1 MKVIFWGRAAGCS
14 LRIADGPVRHL
25 EHPEPGRVFG
35 LTGIARDPKRPALSW
50 APSGNAEGCDPS
62 VRGAVGPS
70 FVVVNEGPQGG
81 IGLFTHTGAA
91 ASGKPAFFRQ
101 YDKGGHNAKGANRYI
116 QGTFVAFRFAGPNMP
131 LGWSGTG
138 GVENDRLVIESAQ
151 KVKSYRAPAVGTGKG
166 DDVVQAKQQL
176 MVTLLNRQCNR
187 ERGSESICQVQY
199 MFHPAIMRSGV
210 SDWSQV
216 SWFQHVRLIF
226 DPAQAR
232 LPVLSGPIAPKGQ
245 PNTYQQP
252 PVALWTSQ
260 GDPTQHAAF
269 ESARFSISISRAQFI
284 QGLKLIAAR
293 MDRGSETDVPPARIQ
308 PYFGSKWNDFSEW
321 RVLSVHVAQ
330 EVHNPAE
337 AEEAYIGGGFTS
349 LVVGNSS
356 LK

>member
-1 MKVIFWGRAAGCS
+1 M
-14 LRIADGPVRHL
+14 
-25 EHPEPGRVFG
+25 
-35 LTGIARDPKRPALSW
+35 
-50 APSGNAEGCDPS
+50 
-62 VRGAVGPS
+62 
-70 FVVVNEGPQGG
+70 
-81 IGLFTHTGAA
+81 
-91 ASGKPAFFRQ
+91 
-101 YDKGGHNAKGANRYI
+101 
-116 QGTFVAFRFAGPNMP
+116 
-131 LGWSGTG
+131 
-138 GVENDRLVIESAQ
+138 
-151 KVKSYRAPAVGTGKG
+151 G

-199 MFHPAIMRSGV
+199 MPHPAIMRSGV

-216 SWFQHVRLIF
+216 SWFQHVSLIF

-245 PNTYQQP
+245 SNNFRQP

-260 GDPTQHAAF
+260 GDPTQHGAF
-269 ESARFSISISRAQFI
+269 ENARFSISISRAQFV

-308 PYFGSKWNDFSEW
+308 PYFGSKWNDSSEW
-321 RVLSVHVAQ
+321 GVLSVHVAQ